1 MSKNIKPEDLLIEI
15 LEEFG
20 CPVIRQGS
28 MDPEEEYP
36 EHFFTFWNNESTD
49 RSHYDNQCISKV
61 YDFDVNVYSVDPEK
75 TYTML
80 QDAIDHLKEHGF
92 IISGDGYDVASDEK
106 THTGRGVNAL
116 FMKY

>member
-1 MSKNIKPEDLLIEI
+1 MTDMEDLLIEI

-49 RSHYDNQCISKV
+49 RSHYDNQCVSKV

-75 TYTML
+75 TYT
-80 QDAIDHLKEHGF
+80 